1 MKPNRELQ
9 KERVVMRVLGVTG
22 GVGSGKSKVLG
33 YLEEEYG
40 AVICQLDH
48 VARELQK
55 QGQDCYLN
63 IVKQFGEEIIGA
75 DKELDRKKLS
85 GLIFQDEE
93 KRKLLNAIIH
103 PEVKAFV
110 ERDMEKKRAEKVSL
124 YIIEAAILPGA
135 GYEDICGEMWYI
147 YAPESVRR
155 ERLKQSRGYTDER
168 ITSMMEAQPTEQAF
182 RRECQAVIDNSGFF
196 ENTKKQIGEIL

>member
-1 MKPNRELQ
+1 
-9 KERVVMRVLGVTG
+9 MRVLGITG
-22 GVGSGKSKVLG
+22 GVGSGKSKVLD
-33 YLEEEYG
+33 YLEKEYH
-40 AVICQLDH
+40 AVICQLDN

-55 QGQDCYLN
+55 QGQGCYLN
-63 IVKQFGEEIIGA
+63 IVKQFGEEVIGP

-93 KRKLLNAIIH
+93 KRKLLNDIIH

-110 ERDMEKKRAEKVSL
+110 VSDVKKKRADKVSL
-124 YIIEAAILPGA
+124 YIIEAALLPEA

-155 ERLKQSRGYTDER
+155 ERLNKSRGYTDET
-168 ITSMMEAQPTEQAF
+168 ITSMMAAQPTEQAF
-182 RRECQAVIDNSGFF
+182 RRACQAVIDNSGFF
-196 ENTKKQIGEIL
+196 ENTKKQIGEII

>member
-1 MKPNRELQ
+1 
-9 KERVVMRVLGVTG
+9 MRVLGVTG
-22 GVGSGKSKVLG
+22 GIGSGKSKVLD
-33 YLEEEYG
+33 YLEKEYG

-55 QGQDCYLN
+55 QGQECYLK
-63 IVKQFGEEIIGA
+63 IVKQFGEEVIGP
-75 DKELDRKKLS
+75 DKELDKKKLS

-103 PEVKAFV
+103 PKVKVFV
-110 ERDMEKKRAEKVSL
+110 ERDIEKKRADKVSL
-124 YIIEAAILPGA
+124 YIIEAALLPGA

-155 ERLKQSRGYTDER
+155 DRLKKSRGYTDER
-168 ITSMMEAQPTEQAF
+168 ITAMMTAQATEQAF
-182 RRECQAVIDNSGFF
+182 RRACQAVIDNSGFF